1 MESWLPDFNDDS
13 VDILLS
19 QVDLG
24 VPGPLTSSA
33 KDPGLEARFRT
44 LNAGRSVLSA
54 SSSNFPLGVDARLY
68 PPPLDLF
75 DGDSVWPRFRRREVE
90 VEDTDEGS
98 GKDFKELLDTIWGS
112 SMAPRT
118 VDFLLLAVGLVPVER
133 CGRPNAKPIA
143 ATPTVPDAQSYQT
156 VDVSRKIWKW
166 P

>member
-13 VDILLS
+13 VDILLN

-44 LNAGRSVLSA
+44 FNAGRSVPSA

-75 DGDSVWPRFRRREVE
+75 DGDNVWPRFRGREVDA
-90 VEDTDEGS
+90 EDSDEGS
-98 GKDFKELLDTIWGS
+98 GNDFKELLDTIWGS
-112 SMAPRT
+112 SMAPRA

-156 VDVSRKIWKW
+156 ADVSR
-166 P
+166 

>member
-19 QVDLG
+19 QVDLA

-33 KDPGLEARFRT
+33 KGPGLEARFRIFT
-44 LNAGRSVLSA
+44 VERSVLSV
-54 SSSNFPLGVDARLY
+54 SSSNFPLGVEARLY

-75 DGDSVWPRFRRREVE
+75 DGDNVCPRFRRREVE
-90 VEDTDEGS
+90 ADES

-112 SMAPRT
+112 SMAPRA
-118 VDFLLLAVGLVPVER
+118 VDFLLVAVGLVPVER

-143 ATPTVPDAQSYQT
+143 ATATVPDAQSY
-156 VDVSRKIWKW
+156 
-166 P
+166 